1 MMRFS
6 ETEIEHL
13 LKAWIAV
20 SLAFAIL
27 LSNGKILSKEF
38 GSMLI
43 ISAIAVGGGFLLHEI
58 GHKYVAQKY
67 NCFAEFR
74 AFNSMLILAILMSF
88 LGFIFLAPGAVMIQG
103 HVTRERNGKISI
115 AGPLVNI
122 ALAIIFL
129 GLSFLAT
136 SSFFSSLFK
145 YGLMINAWLALF
157 NMFPIFNLDGKKVL
171 KWSKPIYFLTLGISI
186 GILLLSFVISN

>member
-1 MMRFS
+1 MRFS
-6 ETEIEHL
+6 EIEIEHL

-27 LSNGKILSKEF
+27 LSGGQILSKEF

-43 ISAIAVGGGFLLHEI
+43 ISGITVGAGFLLHEM

-74 AFNSMLILAILMSF
+74 AFNGMLILAIFMSF

-103 HVTRERNGKISI
+103 YVTREKNGKISV

-122 ALAIIFL
+122 GLALIFL
-129 GLSFLAT
+129 ALSSITLFLTIPNLLAD
-136 SSFFSSLFK
+136 LFK
-145 YGLMINAWLALF
+145 YGVLINAWLAVF
-157 NMFPIFNLDGKKVL
+157 NMIPIMNLDGKKVL
-171 KWSKPIYFLTLGISI
+171 KWNKTVYFLTLIAAVI
-186 GILLLSFVISN
+186 ILVISL

>member
-1 MMRFS
+1 MRFS
-6 ETEIEHL
+6 EIEIEHL

-27 LSNGKILSKEF
+27 LSGGQILSKEF

-43 ISAIAVGGGFLLHEI
+43 ISGITVGAGFLLHEM

-74 AFNSMLILAILMSF
+74 AFNGMLILAIFMSF

-103 HVTRERNGKISI
+103 YVTREKNGKISV

-122 ALAIIFL
+122 GLALIFL
-129 GLSFLAT
+129 ALSSITLFLTIPNLLAD
-136 SSFFSSLFK
+136 LFK
-145 YGLMINAWLALF
+145 YGVLINAWLAVF
-157 NMFPIFNLDGKKVL
+157 NMLPILNLDGKKVL
-171 KWSKPIYFLTLGISI
+171 KWNKTVYFLTLIAAVI
-186 GILLLSFVISN
+186 ILVISL